1 MPSVLELGW
10 LIPLTPI
17 LGSVFVLTLLIS
29 FNRTIN
35 RLTKPITYFLIVCV
49 GVSTI
54 VSFLLFQQ
62 NLFGQIIDLNFVIL
76 ALNLH
81 LGLSIDKIASIFSTG
96 FGLLMLIV
104 MACSYIFLD
113 RKKGYVRFFISL
125 GLISGLIFFFVLSGE
140 LFHRY
145 F

>member
-104 MACSYIFLD
+104 MACSY
-113 RKKGYVRFFISL
+113 
-125 GLISGLIFFFVLSGE
+125 
-140 LFHRY
+140 
-145 F
+145 